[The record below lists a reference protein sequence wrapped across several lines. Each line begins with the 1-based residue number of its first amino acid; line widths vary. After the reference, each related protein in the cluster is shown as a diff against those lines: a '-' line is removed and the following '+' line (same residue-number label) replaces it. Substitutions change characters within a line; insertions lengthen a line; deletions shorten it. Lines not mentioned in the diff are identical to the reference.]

1 MFEAPARRAAIER
14 MGFTIL
20 EKEPGAGVSA
30 GAGTT
35 GRVVSVEPVPQK
47 KQVVLSSY
55 WAGRIE
61 EAVFKKSKKE
71 QAKNGTKPK

>member
-1 MFEAPARRAAIER
+1 VAAW
-14 MGFTIL
+14 
-20 EKEPGAGVSA
+20 A
-30 GAGTT
+30 GAGAA